1 MIGTPKEPDFFKST
15 VLGVDD
21 GVQGLGVG
29 ELCHPFHQLD
39 KSQIEV
45 RGGRRHLA
53 NQPLDGGDIPS
64 TGADDEVQGEGG
76 VGELHHP
83 QQFGRGQT
91 ISSVG
96 TGWKPKPNQ
105 WKLLGGI
112 GGKPTK
118 KTGPKAKESGKLN
131 HIKTLSVCISARFA
145 NSYDK
150 SSQFDRKHAGIENCQ
165 FFKI

>member
-1 MIGTPKEPDFFKST
+1 MISAPKEPDFFKST

-21 GVQGLGVG
+21 GVQGLGGGG
-29 ELCHPFHQLD
+29 ELCHPFHKLD

-64 TGADDEVQGEGG
+64 TSADDEVQGEGG

-96 TGWKPKPNQ
+96 TGWKSKPYQ
-105 WKLLGGI
+105 WKLLGGT

-118 KTGPKAKESGKLN
+118 KTGPKAKESAGGKLN
-131 HIKTLSVCISARFA
+131 
-145 NSYDK
+145 Y
-150 SSQFDRKHAGIENCQ
+150 
-165 FFKI
+165 